1 MVANANATLM
11 GGPGGGVAQAE
22 LDTMCEAF
30 EAAVDNFCADENKA
44 SRKKSATPSEKELAA
59 RRGRFND
66 FFYRSLAA
74 RDPALAGKM
83 RREVAGVFSRH
94 SGRYLGTL
102 GQVARGAGASGIGPH
117 QRAAARFMNGVMRN
131 TPGFGRT
138 GANRFLDRGSDAMRG
153 ATVGSFRSSSS
164 VSAQM
169 RRGVYTRWS
178 DGTLP
183 SGRQVEL
190 KGPGD
195 TPGKGQ
201 FSDLK
206 KMGRGMKPVVVGCK
220 SCGLSCAGGCP

>member
-11 GGPGGGVAQAE
+11 GGPGGGIAQSD

-30 EAAVDNFCADENKA
+30 EAAVNNFCSEENKA
-44 SRKKSATPSEKELAA
+44 SRKRSATPDQKKMAA

-83 RREVAGVFSRH
+83 RREVAGVFTRH
-94 SGRYLGTL
+94 GSAAYLGTL
-102 GQVARGAGASGIGPH
+102 GQVAKGAGQASGH
-117 QRAAARFMNGVMRN
+117 QRAAARFMNGVMRSM
-131 TPGFGRT
+131 PGHGRT
-138 GANRFLDRGSDAMRG
+138 GASRVLDRAPDAMRG
-153 ATVGSFRSSSS
+153 ATVGAFRSSSK
-164 VSAQM
+164 VTDAM
-169 RRGVYTRWS
+169 RQSVYTRWS

-183 SGRQVEL
+183 SGRQVEI

-195 TPGKGQ
+195 AERKNQ

-206 KMGRGMKPVVVGCK
+206 KMGRNMQPVIVGCT
-220 SCGLSCAGGCP
+220 SCGLSCEKGCP